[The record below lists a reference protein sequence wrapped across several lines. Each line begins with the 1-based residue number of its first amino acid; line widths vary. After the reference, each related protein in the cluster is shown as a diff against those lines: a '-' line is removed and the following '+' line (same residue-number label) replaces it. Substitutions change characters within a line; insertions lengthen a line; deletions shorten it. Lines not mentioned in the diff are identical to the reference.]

1 MRILLVGAGGVG
13 DAIVK
18 IAANRN
24 FFEKIVVSDYDLSRA
39 ERSVAWVASNR
50 DASVAAKFVADKV
63 DASDS
68 ANIAELARKHQITHV
83 MNAVE
88 PKFVQSIFEGA
99 LQAGANYMDMA
110 MSLSHAHPTDPFNTP
125 AEKLG
130 DWQYDRSHLYADQG
144 LLALIGT
151 GAEPGISNI
160 FARYAQDYLFQEIDE
175 IKIMDGGNLVV
186 KNDAGEEIF
195 APSFSIWTVIE
206 ECLNPPLLWE
216 KDKGWF
222 TTPPFSEPEVFEF
235 PGGIGAVECVNVEH
249 EEVNMLPRTLNAKRV
264 AFKYGLGTEFI
275 NVLQTLHA
283 LGLDS
288 VNPVSVRSKDGRVS
302 VAPRDVVAAVLPDP
316 ASLADRM
323 TGKTCAGTLVT
334 GTGLDGKP
342 RATYLSHVCDTEWT
356 NANYGSQAVVWQTAL
371 VPVISLELLA
381 TGVWSGTGVKGPEEF
396 DAKPFLDLLA
406 GEYGQSW
413 GLDDRDPA
421 NPGKL

>member
-68 ANIAELARKHQITHV
+68 ANVAELARKHQITHV

-130 DWQYDRSHLYADQG
+130 DWQYDRSQLYAEKG

>member
-130 DWQYDRSHLYADQG
+130 DWQYDRSKLYADQG

-175 IKIMDGGNLVV
+175 IKIMDGGNLIV